1 MFLCLFNKRGGGELF
16 FPLFKEQS
24 ALISKAADILV
35 EILEEESFEKKKELA
50 RKMKEVE
57 REGDVVDAK
66 ISEILYKTRRVPFDR
81 EDVQTLASRMESFLD
96 MIHDSAKKIVIY
108 RPNFTDSSWIEI
120 GEQIVEDARLLTAI
134 TGDFEQWKKK
144 GEELKAMCGKIKEI
158 ESEVDDIYENYMSH
172 LFEAETNGIELTK
185 CKNIV
190 QSLEDT
196 TDVAKE
202 IGDCI
207 KLMLVK
213 EG

>member
-1 MFLCLFNKRGGGELF
+1 MSFNIFCRRGGGEVF

-24 ALISKAADILV
+24 ALISKAAALLVDILK
-35 EILEEESFEKKKELA
+35 EESYEKKKELA
-50 RKMKEVE
+50 RQMKEVE
-57 REGDVVDAK
+57 REGDIVDAK
-66 ISEILYKTRRVPFDR
+66 ISGILYKAHRVPFER
-81 EDVQTLASRMESFLD
+81 EDVQTLGSRMESFLD
-96 MIHDSAKKIVIY
+96 MIHDSAKKLVIY
-108 RPNFTDSSWIEI
+108 RPNFTDSSWVEI
-120 GEQIVEDARLLTAI
+120 GEEIMEDARLLKSI
-134 TGDFEQWKKK
+134 TDDLDQWKKK
-144 GEELKAMCGKIKEI
+144 GEDLKSLCGKIKEI

-202 IGDCI
+202 IGDTI

>member
-1 MFLCLFNKRGGGELF
+1 MAFNLFCRRGGGEFF

-24 ALISKAADILV
+24 ALISKAAALLVDILK
-35 EILEEESFEKKKELA
+35 EESYEKKKELS
-50 RKMKEVE
+50 RQMKEVE
-57 REGDVVDAK
+57 REGDIVDAR
-66 ISEILYKTRRVPFDR
+66 ISETLSKHSRVPFDR
-81 EDVQTLASRMESFLD
+81 EDIQTLGSRMESFLD
-96 MIHDSAKKIVIY
+96 MIHDSAKKLVIY

-120 GEQIVEDARLLTAI
+120 GEQIVEDARILTAI
-134 TGDFEQWKKK
+134 TGDFDQWKKK

-190 QSLEDT
+190 QALEDT

-202 IGDCI
+202 IGDII
-207 KLMLVK
+207 KLMIVK
-213 EG
+213 

>member
-1 MFLCLFNKRGGGELF
+1 MAFTLFCRRGGGEVF

-24 ALISKAADILV
+24 ALISKAAALLV
-35 EILEEESFEKKKELA
+35 EILREESYEKKKELS
-50 RKMKEVE
+50 RQMKEVE
-57 REGDVVDAK
+57 REGDILDAK
-66 ISEILYKTRRVPFDR
+66 ISGILYKARRVPFDR
-81 EDVQTLASRMESFLD
+81 EDIQTLGSRMESFLD
-96 MIHDSAKKIVIY
+96 MIHDSSKKLVIY

-120 GEQIVEDARLLTAI
+120 GEQIVEDAKLLVAI
-134 TGDFEQWKKK
+134 TDDFDQWKKK
-144 GEELKAMCGKIKEI
+144 GEELKGLCGKIKEI

-190 QSLEDT
+190 QSLEDA

>member
-1 MFLCLFNKRGGGELF
+1 MLFGLICGRGGGEKF
-16 FPLFKEQS
+16 FPLFREQS
-24 ALISKAADILV
+24 ALISKAAALLV
-35 EILEEESFEKKKELA
+35 DVLKEDSYEKKKELS
-50 RKMKEVE
+50 RQMKEVE
-57 REGDVVDAK
+57 REGDTVDAN
-66 ISEILYKTRRVPFDR
+66 ISGILYKARRTPFDR
-81 EDVQTLASRMESFLD
+81 EDIQTLGSRMESFLD
-96 MIHDSAKKIVIY
+96 MIHDSAKKLVIY
-108 RPNFTDSSWIEI
+108 RPNFTDSSWVEI
-120 GEQIVEDARLLTAI
+120 GELIVEDAKLLVAI
-134 TGDFEQWKKK
+134 TQDFDQWKKK
-144 GEELKAMCGKIKEI
+144 ADELKAMCGRIKEI

-202 IGDCI
+202 IGDTI

>member
-1 MFLCLFNKRGGGELF
+1 MSFNIFCRRGGGEVF

-24 ALISKAADILV
+24 ALISKAAALLV
-35 EILEEESFEKKKELA
+35 EILKEESYEKKKELS
-50 RKMKEVE
+50 RQMKEVE
-57 REGDVVDAK
+57 REGDIVDAK
-66 ISEILYKTRRVPFDR
+66 ISGILYKARRVPFDR
-81 EDVQTLASRMESFLD
+81 EDIQTLGSRMESFLD
-96 MIHDSAKKIVIY
+96 MIHDSSKKLVIY

-120 GEQIVEDARLLTAI
+120 GEQIVEDAKLLNAI
-134 TGDFEQWKKK
+134 TDDFDQWKKK
-144 GEELKAMCGKIKEI
+144 GEELKSLCGKIKEI

-190 QSLEDT
+190 QSLEDA

>member
-1 MFLCLFNKRGGGELF
+1 MSFNIFCRRGGGEVF

-24 ALISKAADILV
+24 ALISKAAALLVDILK
-35 EILEEESFEKKKELA
+35 EESYEKKKELA
-50 RKMKEVE
+50 RQMKEVE
-57 REGDVVDAK
+57 REGDIVDAK
-66 ISEILYKTRRVPFDR
+66 ISGILYKAHRVPFDR
-81 EDVQTLASRMESFLD
+81 EDIQTLGSRMESFLD
-96 MIHDSAKKIVIY
+96 MIHDSSKKRVIY
-108 RPNFTDSSWIEI
+108 RPNYTDASWIEI
-120 GEQIVEDARLLTAI
+120 GEQIVEDARLLSAI
-134 TGDFEQWKKK
+134 TADFDQWKKK
-144 GEELKAMCGKIKEI
+144 GEELKSLCVRIKEI

>member
-1 MFLCLFNKRGGGELF
+1 MAFTLFCRRGGGEVF

-24 ALISKAADILV
+24 ALISKAAALLV
-35 EILEEESFEKKKELA
+35 EILREESYEKKKELS
-50 RKMKEVE
+50 RQMKEVE
-57 REGDVVDAK
+57 RDGDIVDAK
-66 ISEILYKTRRVPFDR
+66 ISGILYKARRVPFDR
-81 EDVQTLASRMESFLD
+81 EDIQTLGSRMESFLD
-96 MIHDSAKKIVIY
+96 MIHDSSKKLVIY

-120 GEQIVEDARLLTAI
+120 GEQIVEDAKLLVAI
-134 TGDFEQWKKK
+134 TDDFDQWKKK
-144 GEELKAMCGKIKEI
+144 GEELKGLCGKIKEI

-190 QSLEDT
+190 QSLEDA

>member
-1 MFLCLFNKRGGGELF
+1 MAFNLFSRRGGGEKF

-24 ALISKAADILV
+24 ALIVKAAALLAQILK
-35 EILEEESFEKKKELA
+35 EESYEKKKELS
-50 RKMKEVE
+50 RQMKEVE
-57 REGDVVDAK
+57 REGDIVDAK
-66 ISEILYKTRRVPFDR
+66 ISETLYKSHRVPFER
-81 EDVQTLASRMESFLD
+81 EDIQTLGSRMETFLD
-96 MIHDSAKKIVIY
+96 MIHDSAKKLVIY
-108 RPNFTDSSWIEI
+108 RPNYTDSSWIEI
-120 GEQIVEDARLLTAI
+120 GDQIAEDARLLSAI
-134 TGDFEQWKKK
+134 TADFDQWKKK
-144 GEELKAMCGKIKEI
+144 GGELTSMCGKIKEI

-190 QSLEDT
+190 QSLEDA

>member
-1 MFLCLFNKRGGGELF
+1 MAFTLFCRRGGGEVF

-24 ALISKAADILV
+24 ALISKAAALLVDILR
-35 EILEEESFEKKKELA
+35 EESYEKKKELS
-50 RKMKEVE
+50 RQMKEVE
-57 REGDVVDAK
+57 REGDIVDAK
-66 ISEILYKTRRVPFDR
+66 ISGILYKARRVPFDR
-81 EDVQTLASRMESFLD
+81 EDIQTLGSRMESFLD
-96 MIHDSAKKIVIY
+96 MIHDSSKKLVIY

-120 GEQIVEDARLLTAI
+120 GEQIVEDARLLVAI
-134 TGDFEQWKKK
+134 TDDFDQWKKK
-144 GEELKAMCGKIKEI
+144 GEELKSLCGRIKEI

-190 QSLEDT
+190 QSLEDA

-207 KLMLVK
+207 KLMIVK
-213 EG
+213 

>member
-1 MFLCLFNKRGGGELF
+1 MSFNIFCRRGGGEVF

-24 ALISKAADILV
+24 ALISKAAALLVDILK
-35 EILEEESFEKKKELA
+35 EESYEKKKELA
-50 RKMKEVE
+50 RQMKEVE
-57 REGDVVDAK
+57 REGDTVDAK
-66 ISEILYKTRRVPFDR
+66 ISGILYKAHRVPFER
-81 EDVQTLASRMESFLD
+81 EDVQTLGSRMESFLD
-96 MIHDSAKKIVIY
+96 MIHDSAKKLVIY
-108 RPNFTDSSWIEI
+108 RPNFTDSSWVEI
-120 GEQIVEDARLLTAI
+120 GEEIMEDARLLKSI
-134 TGDFEQWKKK
+134 TDDLDQWKKK
-144 GEELKAMCGKIKEI
+144 GEDLKSLCGKIKEI

-202 IGDCI
+202 IGDTI

>member
-1 MFLCLFNKRGGGELF
+1 MSFNIFCRRGGGEVF

-24 ALISKAADILV
+24 ALISKAAALLVDILK
-35 EILEEESFEKKKELA
+35 EESYEKKKELA
-50 RKMKEVE
+50 RQMKEVE
-57 REGDVVDAK
+57 REGDTVDAK
-66 ISEILYKTRRVPFDR
+66 ISGILYKAHRVPFER
-81 EDVQTLASRMESFLD
+81 EDVQTLGSRMESFLD
-96 MIHDSAKKIVIY
+96 MIHDSAKKLVIY
-108 RPNFTDSSWIEI
+108 RPNFTDSSWVEI
-120 GEQIVEDARLLTAI
+120 GEEIMEDARLLKSI
-134 TGDFEQWKKK
+134 TDDLDQWKKK
-144 GEELKAMCGKIKEI
+144 GEDLKSLCGKIKEI

-190 QSLEDT
+190 QSLEDA

-202 IGDCI
+202 IGDTI

>member
-1 MFLCLFNKRGGGELF
+1 MAFRLFSGRGGGEVF
-16 FPLFKEQS
+16 FPLFREQS
-24 ALISKAADILV
+24 ALTVKAAGLLSDILK
-35 EILEEESFEKKKELA
+35 EESYEKKKEIY
-50 RKMKEVE
+50 RDIKEVE
-57 REGDVVDAK
+57 RQGDEIDAR
-66 ISEILYKTRRVPFDR
+66 ISETLYRSQKVPFDR
-81 EDVQTLASRMESFLD
+81 EDLQTLGSRMESFLD
-96 MIHDSAKKIVIY
+96 MIHDSAKKLVIY
-108 RPNFTDSSWIEI
+108 RPGYTDGSWVEI
-120 GEQIVEDARLLTAI
+120 GAQIAEDARLLSAI
-134 TGDFEQWKKK
+134 TADFDKWKSKGD
-144 GEELKAMCGKIKEI
+144 ELKSLCARIKEI
-158 ESEVDDIYENYMSH
+158 ESEVDDIYDNYMSH

>member
-1 MFLCLFNKRGGGELF
+1 MSFNIFCRRGGGEVF

-24 ALISKAADILV
+24 ALISKAAALLVDILK
-35 EILEEESFEKKKELA
+35 EESYEKKKELS
-50 RKMKEVE
+50 RQMKEVE
-57 REGDVVDAK
+57 REGDIVDAK
-66 ISEILYKTRRVPFDR
+66 ISGILYKAHRVPFDR
-81 EDVQTLASRMESFLD
+81 EDIQTLGSRMESFLD

-108 RPNFTDSSWIEI
+108 RPNFTDLSWIEI
-120 GEQIVEDARLLTAI
+120 GEQIVEDARLLSAI
-134 TGDFEQWKKK
+134 TADFDQWKKK
-144 GEELKAMCGKIKEI
+144 GEELKSLCVRIKEI
-158 ESEVDDIYENYMSH
+158 ESEVDDIYENYLSH
-172 LFEAETNGIELTK
+172 VFEAETNGIELTK

>member
-1 MFLCLFNKRGGGELF
+1 MSFNIFCRRGGGEVF

-24 ALISKAADILV
+24 ALISKAAALLV
-35 EILEEESFEKKKELA
+35 EILKEESYEKKKELS
-50 RKMKEVE
+50 RQMKEVE
-57 REGDVVDAK
+57 REGDIVDAK
-66 ISEILYKTRRVPFDR
+66 ISGILYKARRVPFDR
-81 EDVQTLASRMESFLD
+81 EDIQTLGSRMESFLD
-96 MIHDSAKKIVIY
+96 MIHDSSKKLVIY

-120 GEQIVEDARLLTAI
+120 GEQIVEDARLLVEI
-134 TGDFEQWKKK
+134 TNDFDQWKKN
-144 GEELKAMCGKIKEI
+144 GEELKSLCGKIKES

-190 QSLEDT
+190 QSLEDA

>member
-1 MFLCLFNKRGGGELF
+1 MSFNIFCRRGGGEVF

-24 ALISKAADILV
+24 ALISKAAALLV
-35 EILEEESFEKKKELA
+35 EILKEESYEKNKELS
-50 RKMKEVE
+50 RQMKEVE
-57 REGDVVDAK
+57 REGDIVDAK
-66 ISEILYKTRRVPFDR
+66 ISGILYKARRVPFDR
-81 EDVQTLASRMESFLD
+81 EDIQTLGSRMESFLD
-96 MIHDSAKKIVIY
+96 MIHDSSKKLVIY

-120 GEQIVEDARLLTAI
+120 GEQIVEDARLLVEI
-134 TGDFEQWKKK
+134 TNDFDQWKKN
-144 GEELKAMCGKIKEI
+144 GEELKSLCGKIKES

-190 QSLEDT
+190 QSLEDA

>member
-1 MFLCLFNKRGGGELF
+1 MSFNIFCRRGGGEVF

-24 ALISKAADILV
+24 ALISKAAALLVDILK
-35 EILEEESFEKKKELA
+35 EESYEKKKELA
-50 RKMKEVE
+50 RQMKEVE
-57 REGDVVDAK
+57 REGDIVDAK
-66 ISEILYKTRRVPFDR
+66 ISGILYKAHRVPFDR
-81 EDVQTLASRMESFLD
+81 EDIQTLGSRMESFLD
-96 MIHDSAKKIVIY
+96 MIHDSSKKLVIY
-108 RPNFTDSSWIEI
+108 RPNYTDASWIEI
-120 GEQIVEDARLLTAI
+120 GEQIVEHARLLSAI
-134 TGDFEQWKKK
+134 TADFDQWKKK
-144 GEELKAMCGKIKEI
+144 GEELKSLCVRIKEI

-190 QSLEDT
+190 QSLEDA